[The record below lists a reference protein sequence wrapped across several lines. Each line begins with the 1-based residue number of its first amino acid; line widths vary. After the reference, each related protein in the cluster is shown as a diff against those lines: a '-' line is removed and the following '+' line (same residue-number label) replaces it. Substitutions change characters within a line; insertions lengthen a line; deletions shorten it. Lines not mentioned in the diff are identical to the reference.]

1 MTAARYTDS
10 RPSLQR
16 LSDAL
21 TLAVM
26 AALTVASAAVM
37 ASVLPEPAEPL
48 RLPMVVVTAKSS
60 AQTAAQTRTNR
71 RHAAPAAGGGAGAP
85 QRRGLSPP
93 SLPDVLPGA
102 APGTCF
108 PTRPRPGLF
117 LVMIR
122 PCRVLSSPSPHSCC
136 CWR

>member
-37 ASVLPEPAEPL
+37 AS
-48 RLPMVVVTAKSS
+48 
-60 AQTAAQTRTNR
+60 AQTAATPRLPLVVVQAR
-71 RHAAPAAGGGAGAP
+71 RSGE
-85 QRRGLSPP
+85 
-93 SLPDVLPGA
+93 V
-102 APGTCF
+102 
-108 PTRPRPGLF
+108 
-117 LVMIR
+117 
-122 PCRVLSSPSPHSCC
+122 
-136 CWR
+136 

>member
-48 RLPMVVVTAKSS
+48 RLPTVVVTARSS
-60 AQTAAQTRTNR
+60 AQTAAQTVATPRLPLVVVQAR
-71 RHAAPAAGGGAGAP
+71 RSGE
-85 QRRGLSPP
+85 
-93 SLPDVLPGA
+93 V
-102 APGTCF
+102 
-108 PTRPRPGLF
+108 
-117 LVMIR
+117 
-122 PCRVLSSPSPHSCC
+122 
-136 CWR
+136 

>member
-37 ASVLPEPAEPL
+37 ASMPQPAEPL

-60 AQTAAQTRTNR
+60 AQTAAQTATQTAAQTAATPRLPLVVVQAR
-71 RHAAPAAGGGAGAP
+71 RSGE
-85 QRRGLSPP
+85 
-93 SLPDVLPGA
+93 V
-102 APGTCF
+102 
-108 PTRPRPGLF
+108 
-117 LVMIR
+117 
-122 PCRVLSSPSPHSCC
+122 
-136 CWR
+136 

>member
-37 ASVLPEPAEPL
+37 ASVLPQPAEPL

-60 AQTAAQTRTNR
+60 AQTAAQTAATPRLPLVVVQAR
-71 RHAAPAAGGGAGAP
+71 RSGE
-85 QRRGLSPP
+85 
-93 SLPDVLPGA
+93 V
-102 APGTCF
+102 
-108 PTRPRPGLF
+108 
-117 LVMIR
+117 
-122 PCRVLSSPSPHSCC
+122 
-136 CWR
+136 